1 MTASLRFIA
10 LTASVSALSLV
21 FAAAQAWSQDLDLG
35 EIVVT
40 PNRTPT
46 ELSGTGSSVTVIARE
61 EIEEKSL
68 PLLTDYLNTV
78 PGVSISVPGG
88 PGTESS
94 LAIRGAPRRYVK
106 TLYNGIDIS
115 DPTNTQVQTSY
126 QYLLS
131 GGIDSIEVLKGS
143 QSTLYGSDAI
153 AGVISMSTLGNIE
166 PGVTHLLAGEG
177 GSFGTARAFYGLRA
191 ATTDSRLSFN
201 ATGFRNDGISAAET
215 GTERDGYEN
224 ITLDIAGEHE
234 FSDVFSVFGSALFI
248 DAEAE
253 FDDSGYIDFATGNF
267 IPPADNTDATNV
279 SRQLAGRAGFNLDL
293 LDGRF
298 RNTVSFQAFDL
309 ERTIEGTD
317 FDGTYDGK
325 RYKFDY
331 QGAFDV
337 NEWLIVQGGGDYEK
351 QFATFP
357 AGMFNPEI
365 DAESHNTGIWA
376 EAIAEPVQNLSLTAG
391 IRHDEHSEFGGH
403 TTYRLTGS
411 YLFAGS
417 DTRLHGSFGTGFRAP
432 SLNELFGPFGA
443 NGDLR
448 PETSTGFDIGVEQH
462 FLGGA
467 LVADVTYFDLE
478 IEDLIAYGT
487 SGYTQIEGIS
497 TSRGV
502 EASLA
507 YTINT
512 RLSLGVSYTYT
523 HAEDQNGNRLERI
536 PRHAIGLEAAYKPA
550 EKWLISATGKLA
562 VDAVDTGNFELDDYF
577 LLNAKVAYKP
587 TDETEL
593 YVRAENIL
601 DQDYQTSR
609 GYGTPGFS
617 VFAGF
622 KAQFGP

>member
-1 MTASLRFIA
+1 MTASPRFIA
-10 LTASVSALSLV
+10 LTTSVSALSFV
-21 FAAAQAWSQDLDLG
+21 FAATQAWSQDLDLG